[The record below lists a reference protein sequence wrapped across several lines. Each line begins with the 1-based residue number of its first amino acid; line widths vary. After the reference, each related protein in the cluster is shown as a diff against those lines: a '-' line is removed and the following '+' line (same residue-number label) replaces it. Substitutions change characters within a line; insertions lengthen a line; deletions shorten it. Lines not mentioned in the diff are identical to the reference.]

1 VYNTFPFLSF
11 PFLVVAYSNKKAQL
25 TSDTRATA
33 VCVRR
38 LVFATSTLFDAPSR
52 GTPCDINAI
61 YTSLKST
68 FSGLQFR
75 RWQYETIF
83 SCYCLRN
90 TKNVAKFQENLT
102 LQQFKVIQG
111 HRFWCQWKA
120 HITLA
125 VSASVFEI
133 FTLKDRKTADFTHPS
148 LVSRPHS
155 RNPQEFLDETYTA
168 TTRGIGLP
176 YGENFIILTS
186 TVFLT
191 DSPMGRAIAYSALKT
206 AGHILSS
213 NTSNDAF
220 SAKNVSFGVSAMKD

>member
-1 VYNTFPFLSF
+1 MRCIKHANFYGNRYRGIRPTNSYNITFCDVVYNTFPFLSF

-133 FTLKDRKTADFTHPS
+133 FTLKDRKTADFTNPS
-148 LVSRPHS
+148 LVWRLPAWGTLRISGWNLH
-155 RNPQEFLDETYTA
+155 RN
-168 TTRGIGLP
+168 
-176 YGENFIILTS
+176 N
-186 TVFLT
+186 
-191 DSPMGRAIAYSALKT
+191 
-206 AGHILSS
+206 
-213 NTSNDAF
+213 
-220 SAKNVSFGVSAMKD
+220 